1 MSLLASIALVSPLIL
16 WLAYKLWTR
25 DPRMKHLPPGPK
37 GLPII
42 GNMLEMADTDKMMT
56 LAKDW
61 ADEYGDVF
69 YTKVGLQHFIWLSS
83 PAAVRDL
90 MDKRGSIYSSRAASP
105 MINMVSNQERLN
117 FLPYGEKWRTLRN
130 ILHSAL
136 NLETSSSYKPVQD
149 FESKQA
155 VWEILHAK
163 DDTEFSDI
171 NRRYSTSTIL
181 TITYGQRVPHLGDP
195 LYQDILK
202 IVRHF
207 SLATAPGGWMIDTLP
222 MLADVVPESLLQNWK
237 TVARQWYAEDSRIYL
252 RMYHKLMDD
261 IKNGTAPDCFLKD
274 MAREKIEKSLISD
287 VTAAFAAGALIE
299 AGSDATTTALNN
311 VILACLLYPDVV
323 ACAHEELDRVVG
335 GDRMPDFGDEP
346 NLPYIRG
353 IAKETLR
360 WRASTKIGTCHSTT
374 QDDWYKGFFIPKGAV
389 IVLNWWAIHMD
400 ESRWKDPQRFN
411 PARYIDDPLTEA
423 ESMAQPDANLRDH
436 FTFGAGRRNCP
447 GVHIAHNSLFIN
459 IARLFWAFNITKST
473 DEDGNPIEPSTDAQ
487 PGFLLT
493 PVKFP
498 CRLEARSERH
508 AAIIERTWEEA
519 QKDFL
524 SQFNLVLE
532 DATTKLQ
539 GPLNDERAT
548 TLHSTEALPDNNKKL
563 WELLAQTVNMADQIV
578 QLLQPPAIRL
588 AETYLAYL
596 DTKALVAAVTHN
608 IPDILTPSPLPT
620 PLLAQKSN
628 LQPLRLK
635 QIMRLLH
642 NNNIFAY
649 DASSDTYSN
658 NAASLLLQ
666 KDHWTQWHRWVTLY
680 GEEFYDA
687 ARSIPDAIR
696 ADESRS
702 AAQIAYGTEKPIF
715 TYFAEKGL
723 QEKFHKAL
731 GAGAVAQAP
740 GMLADYNWKDVGDAV
755 VCDIGAGGGDF
766 IAALL
771 RKNPPMRGAVLE
783 IQPVVDMLKQKLDEP
798 DGVLNDIADRMADL
812 HAGDF
817 LTTVPPY
824 EVYTMKWCLHNWTDA
839 DVLKILS
846 NVRRAIKITPRA
858 RMVVIESVLREGR
871 SSRVW
876 RYGDLTMMS
885 TANGLERTEA
895 EWRKLAGQAGW
906 VVKEI
911 VPLRHA
917 WAAAIDLRPFFT
929 VSW

>member
-1 MSLLASIALVSPLIL
+1 METSLVITIAIISPLI

-25 DPRMKHLPPGPK
+25 DPRMKCLPPGPK

-42 GNMLEMADTDKMMT
+42 GNMLDMADTDKMMT
-56 LAKDW
+56 LAKQW
-61 ADEYGDVF
+61 ADEYGHVF

-83 PAAVRDL
+83 PTAVKDL
-90 MDKRGSIYSSRAASP
+90 MDKRGAIYSSRAASP
-105 MINMVSNQERLN
+105 MINMVSNEERLN

-136 NLETSSSYKPVQD
+136 NLETTSTYKPVQD

-163 DDTEFSDI
+163 DDTEFNDI
-171 NRRYSTSTIL
+171 NRRYSTSTIM
-181 TITYGQRVPHLGDP
+181 TITYGQPVPRLSDP

-222 MLADVVPESLLQNWK
+222 MLADIVPEFLLQNWK
-237 TVARQWYAEDSRIYL
+237 TVARQWYKEDSQIYL
-252 RMYHKLMDD
+252 RMYHTLMDKV
-261 IKNGTAPDCFLKD
+261 KNGTAPDCFLKD
-274 MAREKIEKSLISD
+274 FAREKLEKSLISD

-311 VILACLLYPDVV
+311 VILACLLYPEIV
-323 ACAHEELDRVVG
+323 AGAHEELDRVVG
-335 GDRMPDFGDEP
+335 SDRMPDFNDEP

-374 QDDWYKGFFIPKGAV
+374 QDDWYEGHFIPKGAV

-400 ESRWKDPQRFN
+400 ETRWKDPQRFD
-411 PARYIDDPLTEA
+411 PTRYLDDSLTEA
-423 ESMAQPDANLRDH
+423 ESMAQADANLRDH

-459 IARLFWAFNITKST
+459 IARLFWAFNIRKST
-473 DEDGNPIEPSTDAQ
+473 DEDGNPIEPSTAAQ

-498 CRLEARSERH
+498 CRFEARSDKH
-508 AAIIERTWEEA
+508 AAIIEQTWH
-519 QKDFL
+519 
-524 SQFNLVLE
+524 SQFNRVLQ
-532 DATTKLQ
+532 DATTNLQ
-539 GPLNDERAT
+539 GPLNDERVKTLQT
-548 TLHSTEALPDNNKKL
+548 TESLPANNKKL
-563 WELLAQTVNMADQIV
+563 WELLSQTVNMADQIV

-596 DTKALVAAVTHN
+596 DTKALFSVVSHN
-608 IPDILTPSPLPT
+608 IPDLLSSGPLQT
-620 PLLAQKSN
+620 SVLAQQSS

-635 QIMRLLH
+635 QVMRVLH
-642 NNNIFAY
+642 NNGIFDY
-649 DASSDTYSN
+649 EPSSDTYSH
-658 NAASLLLQ
+658 NATSTLLQ
-666 KDHWTQWHRWVTLY
+666 KDHWTQWHRWVSLY
-680 GEEFYDA
+680 GDEFYDA
-687 ARSIPDAIR
+687 AKGIPEAIK
-696 ADESRS
+696 DGETRS
-702 AAQIAYGTEKPIF
+702 AAQITYATDKSIF

-740 GMLADYNWKDVGDAV
+740 GMLADYNWKELGDAV
-755 VCDIGAGGGDF
+755 VCDIGGGGGDF
-766 IAALL
+766 ITALL
-771 RKNPPMRGAVLE
+771 RDNPPMKGALLE
-783 IQPVVDMLKQKLDEP
+783 IEPVVEMVKPKYSSP
-798 DGVLNDIADRMADL
+798 DGVFADVADRMTEL

-817 LTTVPPY
+817 LTKIPSH
-824 EVYTMKWCLHNWTDA
+824 EVYTMKWCLHNWTDS
-839 DVLKILS
+839 DVVKILS
-846 NVRRAIKITPRA
+846 NVRRAIKLTPRS
-858 RMVVIESVLREGR
+858 RMVVIESVLAEGR
-871 SSRVW
+871 TSRVW
-876 RYGDLTMMS
+876 RFGDLTMMS
-885 TANGLERTEA
+885 TANGLERTES
-895 EWRKLAGQAGW
+895 EWIKLARQAGW

-911 VPLRHA
+911 TPLRHA

-929 VSW
+929 VSI